1 MAHPVVSRAEWLE
14 ARKAH
19 LEDEKAFTRARDALS
34 ERRRALPWVCVDKDY
49 RFQTAEGEKALGD
62 LFGDKSQLIVIHFMM
77 GPDWAEGCTSCSF
90 WADGYSGLETHL
102 SNRDAAFVAVANTAL
117 EKIDAYRQRMGWS
130 FDWASSLGSDFNQD
144 FHVSFDPQDAADG
157 KVWYNYREARFPM
170 SEAPGISI
178 FHKPD
183 PDGEPGTIVHTYSTY
198 SRGLDMLNT
207 AYHLM
212 DLLPKGRDED
222 RLDWPMQW
230 LRRRD
235 QYDT

>member
-1 MAHPVVSRAEWLE
+1 MAHPIVSREDWLI

-34 ERRRALPWVCVDKDY
+34 ERRRSLPWVRVDKDY
-49 RFQTAEGEKALGD
+49 RFLTSDGEKSLSD
-62 LFGDKSQLIVIHFMM
+62 LFGDKSQLIVVHFMM
-77 GPDWAEGCTSCSF
+77 GPDWEEGCPSCSF

-102 SNRDAAFVAVANTAL
+102 SNRDATFVAVANTSL
-117 EKIDAYRQRMGWS
+117 EKIDAYRTRMGWS
-130 FDWASSLGSDFNQD
+130 FDWASALGSDFNQD
-144 FHVSFDPQDAADG
+144 FCVSFTPEALEAG
-157 KVWYNYREARFPM
+157 TTEYNYRPAKFP
-170 SEAPGISI
+170 STEAPGISV

-183 PDGEPGTIVHTYSTY
+183 PDTIVHTYSTY

-222 RLDWPMQW
+222 SLDWPMQW

-235 QYDT
+235 QYDG